1 LRHRRPHD
9 DEHWAPPGGGIEPG
23 EGPEQALQREL
34 AEEVGLTGILLHGPV
49 WLWRHHFRFHGQL
62 IEQHEEIYAAR
73 IEVWT
78 PNGSQAH
85 LADDGIQAW
94 RWWST
99 EELML
104 PGDDIWPHGLGS
116 RLPHLLKDGLKVE
129 HPIDLGLTTSAWRWG
144 GHLLPWRGRRR

>member
-62 IEQHEEIYAAR
+62 IEQHEAIYAAR
-73 IEVWT
+73 IEAWT

-94 RWWST
+94 QMISASRPV
-99 EELML
+99 
-104 PGDDIWPHGLGS
+104 PGDGAGICC
-116 RLPHLLKDGLKVE
+116 
-129 HPIDLGLTTSAWRWG
+129 
-144 GHLLPWRGRRR
+144 RGAAGEGDTAAHVANLRVTCLDRTAS